1 MSETGVDASFL
12 RKECV
17 WLVILCNVGNFFGN
31 SYSCALLTIDESEF
45 FLNDLDFI
53 IYPILSCSIFFI
65 LEFFKTYYLL
75 FLCNCYCLVFGI
87 SML

>member
-1 MSETGVDASFL
+1 MILLLAGIFYDLATLWMSETGVDVSFL

-31 SYSCALLTIDESEF
+31 SYNCALLTMDESEF

-53 IYPILSCSIFFI
+53 IYPILSC
-65 LEFFKTYYLL
+65 
-75 FLCNCYCLVFGI
+75 
-87 SML
+87 